1 LDEDRDFTILGCI
14 SAKITDQNSS
24 DQATILH
31 CIKEV
36 KPWPGILLDFQV
48 LLDFQGQL
56 RTCYYKAQE
65 SFGTPSLLNLR
76 FAITHAKNTNAI
88 NVKYGYMGN
97 TIYSKTLTSEFAAV
111 EESLVLGA
119 YRDASG
125 AFGRFFKGTIK
136 EFEIKD
142 IAISDSAM
150 DDYVQILN
158 LRPVYNATNLNFD
171 GATLIDTSVK
181 PWTAENINKTL
192 FVKIHLDEWTSVAV
206 TGNTLLDASS
216 VYTSSDDWKGFM
228 YMVDIPSDAGIFR
241 LPGTYM
247 RTIGAGTIY
256 IRRLGLDNAM
266 SVGYTSDGTPPT
278 QYFKINPIP
287 ADALSTVSDSSI
299 ILGGRRDNTWFY
311 TGKIKSIDIYW
322 LD

>member
-1 LDEDRDFTILGCI
+1 
-14 SAKITDQNSS
+14 
-24 DQATILH
+24 
-31 CIKEV
+31 
-36 KPWPGILLDFQV
+36 
-48 LLDFQGQL
+48 
-56 RTCYYKAQE
+56 
-65 SFGTPSLLNLR
+65 
-76 FAITHAKNTNAI
+76 
-88 NVKYGYMGN
+88 MGN

-171 GATLIDTSVK
+171 GATLIDTSIK

-228 YMVDIPSDAGIFR
+228 YMVDTPSDAGIFR